1 MLGEETEEL
10 PSKSDLY
17 IGIKVSSNGCSGNN
31 DQSVLGEEFSNICKA
46 LVRLNKKRKG
56 EAVLSSFS
64 PNELEIKVY
73 SVSSLGGMAVS
84 GCSGHQVSVENHSFF
99 HQVKFGFE
107 FDPSVLE
114 FIIKSEW
121 VRDYVA

>member
-1 MLGEETEEL
+1 LLGEETEEL

-31 DQSVLGEEFSNICKA
+31 DQSVLGEEFRNICKA

-73 SVSSLGGMAVS
+73 SVSSLGAWLFRAV
-84 GCSGHQVSVENHSFF
+84 QAIKYLWKIIRFF
-99 HQVKFGFE
+99 
-107 FDPSVLE
+107 
-114 FIIKSEW
+114 IK
-121 VRDYVA
+121 